1 MFSIYTLIKGIKS
14 LFKTPTYGQVLEQQI
29 LQKYPKDTSDI
40 ERFTIEWQRGQSRE
54 RII

>member
-1 MFSIYTLIKGIKS
+1 MFSIYALVKGIKS
-14 LFKTPTYGQVLEQQI
+14 LFKMPTYGEVLERQI
-29 LQKYPKDTSDI
+29 LNKYPKDTSDI